1 MRELKLRYFIDL
13 VGNVGAK
20 AREMSQAVTGSQKE
34 MQQSVDKTGVAVK
47 KVGAEHEKTAAKA
60 KDAGRAVVQAQ
71 GTAQQAIERTGVSV
85 GRLDA
90 IYSRFGANN
99 ATERQARYMQ
109 QLAQGIDKA
118 SARMRSL
125 AQLSATLAKNTPAAA
140 AGVAGGFY
148 AAKTMLDKPIDYDD
162 KLRDVTST
170 AYAGQDVAA
179 LRLGK
184 DQINKLVMETV
195 RQAKG
200 ATREATLLAFGDLV
214 NSGSFKLDEST
225 ALLPKIMRTNV
236 ASTADPKHLVQAS
249 EKMKVTFGLTVDQ
262 IELAL
267 AKLMRAGQE
276 GGFEIKDSA
285 GWIGPLAPFFKGY
298 KGIEGVEAMVTMLQ
312 QVRSTAGTNDEA
324 ANNLRN
330 FVQKMKAEDTRK
342 EFKKQGFDLDAEMAQ
357 GVVNGQ
363 TPVDTYMALLEKVM
377 EKQDPYGKART
388 AMLGVDKNLSAE
400 ERKERYDSIAEIY
413 KAAGLSKIINDL
425 QEMGGYSGLA
435 GTKDYGKRVLESV
448 RNENGNA
455 VTTGYQFKS
464 EGAGAK
470 SRAAAAEL
478 ENAQYNAFM
487 NQESALNKLLD
498 KTAELVKEFPLLS
511 GAAMTAAGTLGVLS
525 ASAGIF
531 ALLARRS
538 AGGVPVP
545 GVPAGGLPKAR
556 PSSGPFSGLGVL
568 GNGAAAVAPAM
579 GAGPVAAATLAGLA
593 AVSAPILVAGVVIS
607 NRANSRDGLRERIAD
622 RDNRLAELTQLEGMG
637 GTPAAIARIA
647 AEKTRLQADR
657 DAMAA
662 RMGTLD
668 GGGDG
673 VRGRGYKDARIIGL
687 KTPDLAA
694 PPVLASLSGPAALP
708 VPAVL
713 PTPALVA
720 PPADSAIA
728 ALLARLSQQDSYR
741 GKGYN
746 DPRLL
751 TLTSPSGTEQA
762 FTAGQTAKIE
772 MGKGEI
778 SVNVAVSDDRV
789 RATSVVTVPMSNVKV
804 SAGATNPEGSW

>member
-13 VGNVGAK
+13 AGNVLAK
-20 AREMSQAVTGSQKE
+20 AREMSRAVTGSQKE

-60 KDAGRAVVQAQ
+60 KDAGRTVVQAQ
-71 GTAQQAIERTGVSV
+71 GAIQQSIERTGVSV
-85 GRLDA
+85 RRLDA

-125 AQLSATLAKNTPAAA
+125 AQLSATLAKNAPAV
-140 AGVAGGFY
+140 AGGAVGGFY

-162 KLRDVTST
+162 KLRGVTST
-170 AYAGQDVAA
+170 AYAGQDVSA

-195 RQAKG
+195 RQARG

-214 NSGSFKLDEST
+214 NSGSFKLEEST

-330 FVQKMKAEDTRK
+330 FVQKMGADSTRK
-342 EFKKQGFDLDAEMAQ
+342 DFAKQGFDLDAEMAK
-357 GVVNGQ
+357 GVISRQ

-377 EKQDPYGKART
+377 AKQDPYGKAKA
-388 AMLGVDKNLSAE
+388 AMQGADKNLDPE
-400 ERKERYDSIAEIY
+400 ERKRQYESIAQIY
-413 KAAGLSKIINDL
+413 KTAGLSKIINDL

-435 GTKDYGKRVLESV
+435 GTKEYGKKVLSAV
-448 RNENGNA
+448 RGETGNA
-455 VTTGYQFKS
+455 VTTGYGFMS

-470 SRAAAAEL
+470 SRATGAEL

-498 KTAELVKEFPLLS
+498 KTGELVKEFPLLS
-511 GAAMTAAGTLGVLS
+511 AAAMTAAGALGVLS

-579 GAGPVAAATLAGLA
+579 GAGPVAAATLAGVA
-593 AVSAPILVAGVVIS
+593 AVGAPILVAGVLMS

-622 RDNRLAELTQLEGMG
+622 RDNRLAELTTLEGMG

-647 AEKTRLQADR
+647 GEKARLQGDR
-657 DAMAA
+657 DAMMA
-662 RMGTLD
+662 RMATVD

-673 VRGRGYKDARIIGL
+673 VRGRGF
-687 KTPDLAA
+687 
-694 PPVLASLSGPAALP
+694 
-708 VPAVL
+708 
-713 PTPALVA
+713 
-720 PPADSAIA
+720 
-728 ALLARLSQQDSYR
+728 
-741 GKGYN
+741 N

-751 TLTSPSGTEQA
+751 TLTSPAGIEQA
-762 FTAGQTAKIE
+762 FSAGQIAKIE

-778 SVNVAVSDDRV
+778 AVNVSVSDDRTS
-789 RATSVVTVPMSNVKV
+789 ATSAVTMPMSNMRI
-804 SAGATNPEGSW
+804 SAGSTKPGGDW